1 MTIVSPVEQLLRIC
15 PPGASPQVVEWE
27 LLESQL
33 GYALP
38 GDYKELAARY
48 PLGSFDSFLGL
59 WQPMST
65 LLTADLRNQ
74 IGRALVNLRSMRR
87 AGGELPAA
95 EEMLVP
101 VGGSDNGDRIYWVR
115 EPAASP
121 DTWPLAINE
130 PRGYRW
136 HQYDGGIAAFL
147 VAVLTREISVPFFPK
162 SFPSPT
168 PKFREAKLRPRRQRM
183 SGS

>member
-1 MTIVSPVEQLLRIC
+1 MTVMSPVERLLRMC
-15 PPGASPQVVEWE
+15 PPDASPQVVEWE
-27 LLESQL
+27 FLESQL
-33 GYALP
+33 GYILP
-38 GDYKELAARY
+38 GDYRELMAHY

-59 WQPMST
+59 WQPMSAVP
-65 LLTADLRNQ
+65 TADLQNQ
-74 IGRALVNLRSMRR
+74 ISRALVNLSSMLR

-115 EPAASP
+115 EPTASP

-136 HQYDGGIAAFL
+136 HHYDGGIAAFL
-147 VAVLTREISVPFFPK
+147 VDVLTTEIRVPFFPA
-162 SFPSPT
+162 SFPSST
-168 PKFREAKLRPRRQRM
+168 PNFRKATLRPHRQRM